1 MDATCVQKSMT
12 RQENKSKMAAIVQN
26 WQESGQSQAEYSR
39 THDIKLVT
47 LRYWILKLRHP
58 GDDQSDFIQIN
69 GINAQDIHI
78 RYPNGVELFLPV
90 QASAGLLRSLIHI

>member
-1 MDATCVQKSMT
+1 MT
-12 RQENKSKMAAIVQN
+12 SIVQD
-26 WQESGQSQAEYSR
+26 WQESGLSQAEYAR

-47 LRYWILKLRHP
+47 LRYWILKHRQSA
-58 GDDQSDFIQIN
+58 DDQPAFIQLN
-69 GINAQDIHI
+69 GISSQDIHI